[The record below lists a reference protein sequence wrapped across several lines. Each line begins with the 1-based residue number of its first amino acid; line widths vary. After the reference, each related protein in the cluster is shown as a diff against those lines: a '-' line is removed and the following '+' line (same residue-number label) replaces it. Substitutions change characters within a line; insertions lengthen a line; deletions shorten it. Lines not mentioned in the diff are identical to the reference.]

1 MAHPTFLV
9 FVMLLSLSLSSSGQQ
24 IDHSTTKSFS
34 SNIYFS
40 RNVFTIN
47 ITYTDSLVYVER
59 IENSSINELSP
70 LNILFSDTKNIFL
83 DADGYI
89 NVLDTSQKVWFIPFD
104 FGVLPH
110 RLENGKKWLRYDCN
124 CKGFPGMPSGGV
136 CETINTG
143 DSIWCSFKQGM
154 SCFANEKGCMG
165 VASTFNRE
173 EEFLYGFYSGG
184 VIVQGELL
192 EVKDPDYFIPVRPI
206 EFIEDENGNLY
217 LRSDYEKMKGIK
229 KD

>member
-1 MAHPTFLV
+1 MAHSIFLV
-9 FVMLLSLSLSSSGQQ
+9 LVFLLSFSVTARGQESE
-24 IDHSTTKSFS
+24 HSTTKSYS

-40 RNVFTIN
+40 RIGFTIN

-70 LNILFSDTKNIFL
+70 SNILFSDTKNIFL

-104 FGVLPH
+104 FGALPH
-110 RLENGKKWLRYDCN
+110 RVENGKKWLRYDCN
-124 CKGFPGMPSGGV
+124 CKGFPGMLSGGV
-136 CETINTG
+136 CETMNTG
-143 DSIWCSFKQGM
+143 DSIWCSFVPGI
-154 SCFANEKGCMG
+154 SCFVNEKGCRG
-165 VASTFNRE
+165 ATSSFNRD
-173 EEFLYGFYSGG
+173 EEFFYGFYSGG

-192 EVKDPDYFIPVRPI
+192 EVKDPDYFKPVPPI
-206 EFIEDENGNLY
+206 EFIEDENGNLH
-217 LRSDYEKMKGIK
+217 LRSDYEKLHGTK

>member
-1 MAHPTFLV
+1 MAHPVFLV
-9 FVMLLSLSLSSSGQQ
+9 LVMLLSFSVPSNGQES
-24 IDHSTTKSFS
+24 DHSATKSYS

-40 RNVFTIN
+40 RIGFTIN

-70 LNILFSDTKNIFL
+70 SNILFSDTKNIFL

-104 FGVLPH
+104 FGALPH
-110 RLENGKKWLRYDCN
+110 RVENGKKWLRYDCN
-124 CKGFPGMPSGGV
+124 CKGFPGMLSGGV
-136 CETINTG
+136 CETLNRG
-143 DSIWCSFKQGM
+143 DSIWCSWVLGM
-154 SCFANEKGCMG
+154 SCFANEKGCIG
-165 VASTFNRE
+165 VTSTFNRK
-173 EEFLYGFYSGG
+173 EEFLYGLYSGG

-192 EVKDPDYFIPVRPI
+192 EVKDPDYFKAVPPL
-206 EFIEDENGNLY
+206 EFIEDENGNLL
-217 LRSDYEKMKGIK
+217 LRSDYEKLHGTK